1 MNWYSST
8 THKIGI
14 MPWLFTLNWLIQI
27 SIISG
32 LGLLYFQVKRGSN
45 LQIDLETLRLGV
57 ALGVLS
63 FLLSIVYALSIS
75 QILHRLL
82 CVRVVDYFVS
92 LLQLVV
98 NRVEAFCQETCRYS
112 RHMDTILF
120 LQNGFNRSLVLYLF
134 LFWFGRISV

>member
-1 MNWYSST
+1 
-8 THKIGI
+8 

-120 LQNGFNRSLVLYLF
+120 LQNGFNRS
-134 LFWFGRISV
+134 

>member
-1 MNWYSST
+1 
-8 THKIGI
+8 

-27 SIISG
+27 SIISS